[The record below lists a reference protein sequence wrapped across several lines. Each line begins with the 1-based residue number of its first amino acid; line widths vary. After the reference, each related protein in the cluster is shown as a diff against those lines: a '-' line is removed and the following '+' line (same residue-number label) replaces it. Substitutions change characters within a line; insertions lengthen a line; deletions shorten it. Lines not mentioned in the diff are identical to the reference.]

1 MNEVF
6 DVTIIGGGP
15 SGLYSAFYSG
25 LRNLKTKL
33 IESQPVLGGKVNL
46 YPDKI
51 LWDVGGLTPITG
63 KQFLSNCITQGLTFH
78 PTVCLNTEVSL
89 ITKVAGV
96 FDIRASNGAHHYSKA
111 VILAYGSGIITPNKL
126 EVDGAEQFERTN
138 LHYIPSS
145 LDAFRNKEVFLSGG
159 GNTAIE
165 QANELLSIAN
175 GVTLAYRSNE
185 LRAHEHSVE
194 SFCNNGGT
202 LLLETQIRSF
212 HSNRQGEIEAVSLSV
227 GGEHRTVVSNA
238 VIVNHGFASKQAI
251 TFGDVVELTFNENN
265 FIEGSPDST
274 IGHPG
279 IFAAGDAIAYTGKV
293 NLLVGTFQDALNAV
307 NSVKQYLNPT
317 AEKHAMVS
325 SHNEAFVEKNKQY
338 SL

>member
-1 MNEVF
+1 MNEVY

-33 IESQPVLGGKVNL
+33 IESQSVLGGKVNL

-63 KQFLSNCITQGLTFH
+63 KKFLSNCITQGLTFH
-78 PTVCLNTEVSL
+78 PTVCLNTEVSQ
-89 ITKVAGV
+89 ITKIAGI
-96 FDIRASNGAHHYSKA
+96 FDIRANNGNHHYTKA
-111 VILAYGSGIITPNKL
+111 VLLAYGSGIITPNKL
-126 EVDGAEQFERTN
+126 AVDGAEQFERTN
-138 LHYIPSS
+138 LHYIPNS
-145 LDAFRNKEVFLSGG
+145 LYAFRNKQVFLSGG

-165 QANELLSIAN
+165 QANELLAIAN
-175 GVTLAYRSNE
+175 GVTLACRSNE

-194 SFCNNGGT
+194 SFRNNGGT
-202 LLLETQIRSF
+202 LLLETQIRAF
-212 HSNRQGEIEAVSLSV
+212 RSNRQGEIEAVSLSI
-227 GGEHRTVVSNA
+227 GGEHRTVVADA

-251 TFGDVVELTFNENN
+251 AFGETLGLQFNDNN
-265 FIEGSPDST
+265 YIEGSPDST

-293 NLLVGTFQDALNAV
+293 IC
-307 NSVKQYLNPT
+307 
-317 AEKHAMVS
+317 S
-325 SHNEAFVEKNKQY
+325 SAP
-338 SL
+338 SRMP

>member
-1 MNEVF
+1 MNEVY

-33 IESQPVLGGKVNL
+33 IESQSVLGGKVNL

-63 KQFLSNCITQGLTFH
+63 KQFLSNCITQGLTFN
-78 PTVCLNTEVSL
+78 PTVCLNTEVSQ
-89 ITKVAGV
+89 ITKGSGI
-96 FDIRASNGAHHYSKA
+96 FDIRASNGDHHYTKA
-111 VILAYGSGIITPNKL
+111 VILAYGSGIITPNRL
-126 EVDGAEQFERTN
+126 AVDGAEQFERTN
-138 LHYIPSS
+138 LHYIPTS
-145 LDAFRNKEVFLSGG
+145 LHAFRNKQVFLSGG

-175 GVTLAYRSNE
+175 GVTLACRSSE

-194 SFCNNGGT
+194 TFRNNGGK

-212 HSNRQGEIEAVSLSV
+212 RSNREGEIEAVSLSV
-227 GGEHRTVVSNA
+227 GGEHRTVVADA

-251 TFGDVVELTFNENN
+251 AFGDAMELQFNENN

-279 IFAAGDAIAYTGKV
+279 IFAAGDAIAFTGKV
-293 NLLVGTFQDALNAV
+293 NLLVGTFQDAVNAV

-325 SHNEAFVEKNKQY
+325 SHNEAFAEKNKQY
-338 SL
+338 SV

>member
-1 MNEVF
+1 MNEVY

-33 IESQPVLGGKVNL
+33 IESQSVLGGKVNL

-51 LWDVGGLTPITG
+51 LWDVGGLTPLTG
-63 KQFLSNCITQGLTFH
+63 TKFLSNCTTQGLTFH
-78 PTVCLNTEVSL
+78 PTVCLNTEVSQ
-89 ITKVAGV
+89 ITKIAGI
-96 FDIRASNGAHHYSKA
+96 FDIRANNGDHHYTKA

-126 EVDGAEQFERTN
+126 AVDGAEQFERTN
-138 LHYIPSS
+138 LHYIPNS
-145 LDAFRNKEVFLSGG
+145 LYAFRNKQVFLSGG

-165 QANELLSIAN
+165 QANELLAIAN
-175 GVTLAYRSNE
+175 GVTLACRSNE

-194 SFCNNGGT
+194 SFRNNGGT
-202 LLLETQIRSF
+202 LLLETQIRAF
-212 HSNRQGEIEAVSLSV
+212 RSNRQGEIEAVSLSI
-227 GGEHRTVVSNA
+227 GGEHRTVVADA

-251 TFGDVVELTFNENN
+251 AFGETLGLQFNDNN
-265 FIEGSPDST
+265 YIEGSPDST

-293 NLLVGTFQDALNAV
+293 NLLVGTFQDAVKAV

-338 SL
+338 NV

>member
-1 MNEVF
+1 MNEVY

-33 IESQPVLGGKVNL
+33 IESQSVLGGKVNL

-63 KQFLSNCITQGLTFH
+63 KKFLSNCITQGLTFH
-78 PTVCLNTEVSL
+78 PTVCLNTEVSQ
-89 ITKVAGV
+89 ITKIAGI
-96 FDIRASNGAHHYSKA
+96 FDIRANNGDHHYTKA

-126 EVDGAEQFERTN
+126 AVDGAEQFERTN
-138 LHYIPSS
+138 LHYIPNS
-145 LDAFRNKEVFLSGG
+145 LYAFRNKQVFLSGG

-165 QANELLSIAN
+165 QANELLAIAN
-175 GVTLAYRSNE
+175 GVTLACRSNE

-194 SFCNNGGT
+194 SFRNNGGT
-202 LLLETQIRSF
+202 LLLETQIRAF
-212 HSNRQGEIEAVSLSV
+212 RSNRQGEIEAVSLSI
-227 GGEHRTVVSNA
+227 GGEHRTVVADA

-251 TFGDVVELTFNENN
+251 AFGETLGLQFNDNN
-265 FIEGSPDST
+265 YIEGSPDST

-293 NLLVGTFQDALNAV
+293 NLLVGTFQDAVNAV
-307 NSVKQYLNPT
+307 NSAKQYLNPT

-338 SL
+338 NV

>member
-96 FDIRASNGAHHYSKA
+96 FDIRASNGAHH
-111 VILAYGSGIITPNKL
+111 
-126 EVDGAEQFERTN
+126 
-138 LHYIPSS
+138 
-145 LDAFRNKEVFLSGG
+145 
-159 GNTAIE
+159 
-165 QANELLSIAN
+165 
-175 GVTLAYRSNE
+175 
-185 LRAHEHSVE
+185 
-194 SFCNNGGT
+194 
-202 LLLETQIRSF
+202 
-212 HSNRQGEIEAVSLSV
+212 
-227 GGEHRTVVSNA
+227 
-238 VIVNHGFASKQAI
+238 
-251 TFGDVVELTFNENN
+251 
-265 FIEGSPDST
+265 
-274 IGHPG
+274 
-279 IFAAGDAIAYTGKV
+279 
-293 NLLVGTFQDALNAV
+293 
-307 NSVKQYLNPT
+307 
-317 AEKHAMVS
+317 
-325 SHNEAFVEKNKQY
+325 
-338 SL
+338 

>member
-1 MNEVF
+1 MY

-33 IESQPVLGGKVNL
+33 IESQSVLGGKVNL

-63 KQFLSNCITQGLTFH
+63 KKFLSNCITQGLTFH
-78 PTVCLNTEVSL
+78 PTVCLNTEISQ
-89 ITKVAGV
+89 ITNTAGI
-96 FDIRASNGAHHYSKA
+96 FDIRASNGDHHYSKT

-126 EVDGAEQFERTN
+126 DIDGVERFERTN
-138 LHYIPSS
+138 LHYIPNS
-145 LDAFRNKEVFLSGG
+145 LHAFRNKQVFLSGG

-165 QANELLSIAN
+165 QANELLSIAKR
-175 GVTLAYRSNE
+175 VTLGYRGNE
-185 LRAHEHSVE
+185 LRAHEHSVDA
-194 SFCNNGGT
+194 FRKNGGT
-202 LLLETQIRSF
+202 LLLETQIHSF
-212 HSNRQGEIEAVSLSV
+212 RGNHLGEIEAVSLSV
-227 GGEHRTVVSNA
+227 AGEARTITADA

-251 TFGDVVELTFNENN
+251 GFDEALGLRFTEHH

-274 IGHPG
+274 LDCSG
-279 IFAAGDAIAYTGKV
+279 IFAAGDAISYTGKV
-293 NLLVGTFQDALNAV
+293 NLLVGAFQDAVNAV
-307 NSVKQYLNPT
+307 NSVKQYLNPA
-317 AEKHAMVS
+317 AEKQAMVS
-325 SHNEAFVEKNKQY
+325 SHNEAFAEKNRQV

>member
-46 YPDKI
+46 YPEKI

-175 GVTLAYRSNE
+175 GVTL
-185 LRAHEHSVE
+185 
-194 SFCNNGGT
+194 
-202 LLLETQIRSF
+202 LLETQIRSF

-293 NLLVGTFQDALNAV
+293 NLLVGTFQDAVNAV
-307 NSVKQYLNPT
+307 NSAKQYLNPT

-338 SL
+338 NV

>member
-1 MNEVF
+1 LNEVF

-33 IESQPVLGGKVNL
+33 IESQSVLGGKVNL

-63 KQFLSNCITQGLTFH
+63 KKFLSNCITQGLTFH
-78 PTVCLNTEVSL
+78 PTVCLNTEVSQ
-89 ITKVAGV
+89 ITKVAGI
-96 FDIRASNGAHHYSKA
+96 FDIRSSNGDHHYTKA

-126 EVDGAEQFERTN
+126 DIDGAEQFERTN
-138 LHYIPSS
+138 LHYIPDS
-145 LDAFRNKEVFLSGG
+145 LHVFRNKHVFLSGG

-165 QANELLSIAN
+165 QANELLAIAN
-175 GVTLAYRSNE
+175 GVTLACRSNE

-194 SFCNNGGT
+194 TFRNNGGT

-212 HSNRQGEIEAVSLSV
+212 RSNRNGEIEAISLSV
-227 GGEHRTVVSNA
+227 SGEARTVAADA

-251 TFGDVVELTFNENN
+251 AFEDALGLQFNDKN

-293 NLLVGTFQDALNAV
+293 NLLVGTFQDAVNAV

-325 SHNEAFVEKNKQY
+325 SHNQAFVEKNKQY

>member
-1 MNEVF
+1 MNEVY

-33 IESQPVLGGKVNL
+33 IESQSVLGGKVNL

-63 KQFLSNCITQGLTFH
+63 KKFLSNCITQGLTFH
-78 PTVCLNTEVSL
+78 PTVCLNTEVSQ
-89 ITKVAGV
+89 ITKIAGI
-96 FDIRASNGAHHYSKA
+96 FDIRANNGDHHYTKA

-126 EVDGAEQFERTN
+126 AVDGAEQFERTN
-138 LHYIPSS
+138 LHYIPNS
-145 LDAFRNKEVFLSGG
+145 LYAFRNKQVFLSGG

-165 QANELLSIAN
+165 QANELLAIAN
-175 GVTLAYRSNE
+175 GVTLACRSNE

-194 SFCNNGGT
+194 SFRNNGGT
-202 LLLETQIRSF
+202 LLLETQIRAF
-212 HSNRQGEIEAVSLSV
+212 RSNRQGEIEAVSLSI
-227 GGEHRTVVSNA
+227 GGEHRTVVADA

-251 TFGDVVELTFNENN
+251 AFGETLGLQFNDNN
-265 FIEGSPDST
+265 YIEGSPDST

-293 NLLVGTFQDALNAV
+293 NLLVGTFQDAVNAV
-307 NSVKQYLNPT
+307 NSVKQYLNPS

-338 SL
+338 NV

>member
-33 IESQPVLGGKVNL
+33 IESQSVLGGKVNL

-78 PTVCLNTEVSL
+78 PTVCLNTEVSQ
-89 ITKVAGV
+89 ITKVAGI
-96 FDIRASNGAHHYSKA
+96 FDIRASNGDHHYTKA

-126 EVDGAEQFERTN
+126 AVDGAEQFERTN
-138 LHYIPSS
+138 LHYIPNS
-145 LDAFRNKEVFLSGG
+145 LHAFHNKQVFLSGG

-165 QANELLSIAN
+165 QANELLAIAN
-175 GVTLAYRSNE
+175 GVTLACRSNE

-194 SFCNNGGT
+194 TFRNNGGT

-212 HSNRQGEIEAVSLSV
+212 RSNRQGEIEAVSLSV
-227 GGEHRTVVSNA
+227 GGEDRTVAADA

-251 TFGDVVELTFNENN
+251 AFGD
-265 FIEGSPDST
+265 
-274 IGHPG
+274 
-279 IFAAGDAIAYTGKV
+279 
-293 NLLVGTFQDALNAV
+293 ALGL
-307 NSVKQYLNPT
+307 QIQRQQLHRRQP
-317 AEKHAMVS
+317 
-325 SHNEAFVEKNKQY
+325 
-338 SL
+338 

>member
-1 MNEVF
+1 MNEVY

-33 IESQPVLGGKVNL
+33 IESQSVLGGKVNL

-63 KQFLSNCITQGLTFH
+63 KKFLSNCITQGLTFH
-78 PTVCLNTEVSL
+78 PTVCLNTEVSQ

-96 FDIRASNGAHHYSKA
+96 FDIRVSNGDHHYTKA

-126 EVDGAEQFERTN
+126 AIDGAEQFERTN

-145 LDAFRNKEVFLSGG
+145 LHAFRNKHVFLSGG

-165 QANELLSIAN
+165 QANELLTIAK
-175 GVTLAYRSNE
+175 GVTLACRGNE

-194 SFCNNGGT
+194 TFRTNGGT
-202 LLLETQIRSF
+202 LLLETKIRSF
-212 HSNRQGEIEAVSLSV
+212 RSNLQGEIEAISLSV
-227 GGEHRTVVSNA
+227 AGEDRTVATDA
-238 VIVNHGFASKQAI
+238 VVVNHGFASKQAI
-251 TFGDVVELTFNENN
+251 AFGEEMGLQFNDNH

-293 NLLVGTFQDALNAV
+293 NLLVGAFQDAVNAV

-325 SHNEAFVEKNKQY
+325 SHNEAFAEKNKQF